1 MLHDSCWQRRLSKLV
16 RAGAVAV
23 FLAVLTTEKAVADDV
38 DTAVDAI
45 ALAGTIGNIPVH
57 EGDKAIIKLIVR
69 CAANNSIVECA
80 RSQVIDQLQLPPE
93 VKPLADCI
101 LDGTPLEDCASKD
114 LLNGLGLPA
123 PVQQHAQQLLACIS
137 HTGEVGACAN
147 QAVTAGE
154 HQILDV
160 INNLQADARSDAMT
174 ELDAA
179 GRGTMRNIISLSKA
193 IEANDWVNV
202 SIYGGPEIYKKAAHI
217 VLDTVAPEIFVTFGL
232 VLNPIIDDIIQARAD
247 LLAKVVTAARN
258 SDPHLMGEAIT
269 EAYLTERILVP
280 CDLLPDDVKKT
291 LCGPI
296 GKFIYSIADAFGDV
310 TDFAVG
316 LITDPLDIPAD
327 ILGELTKLLHPDLC
341 PAPDRYYA
349 NSYARCYQRGV
360 RQLSMSNAQ
369 LEQLVGSLNNRC
381 RVLHYDKCF
390 TQGSGKVDSICNPQQ
405 DLFRN
410 HVRQLVSSVNN
421 AARSYSSVNNAAG
434 SYMGLFPQFV
444 REQGRAAACDR
455 QSFMSQ
461 SFPRFLDECAA
472 KVQVQVPLLGD
483 PDSDDCDT
491 HPATFFAPV
500 AHRAACERAMAQVD
514 ISAILGQ
521 VCAPADIVAL
531 TADTSLLGE
540 TVPPVIIEP
549 LQLHLP

>member
-1 MLHDSCWQRRLSKLV
+1 MLQHSWWQRLLSKLV

-23 FLAVLTTEKAVADDV
+23 FLAVLTTERAAADDV

-45 ALAGTIGNIPVH
+45 ALAGTIGTIPVH
-57 EGDKAIIKLIVR
+57 EEDKAVIKLIVR
-69 CAANNSIVECA
+69 CATKDNAIVKCA

-123 PVQQHAQQLLACIS
+123 PVQQHAQELLACIS
-137 HTGEVGACAN
+137 HTGDIGACAN
-147 QAVTAGE
+147 QAATAGE
-154 HQILDV
+154 HQVLDL
-160 INNLQADARSDAMT
+160 INLLQADARSDAMT

-179 GRGTMRNIISLSKA
+179 GRGNMRNIISLTKA
-193 IEANDWVNV
+193 IEANDWINV
-202 SIYGGPEIYKKAAHI
+202 TIYGGPEIYKKAAHI
-217 VLDTVAPEIFVTFGL
+217 VLDTIAPEIFVTFGF
-232 VLNPIIDDIIQARAD
+232 VLDPIIDDIIQARAD
-247 LLAKVVTAARN
+247 LLAKVITAARN
-258 SDPHLMGEAIT
+258 NNPHLAGEAIA

-280 CDLLPDDVKKT
+280 CDLLPDDVKQT

-296 GKFIYSIADAFGDV
+296 GKFIYSIADAFGDI

-327 ILGELTKLLHPDLC
+327 ILGELTKVLHPDRC

-349 NSYARCYQRGV
+349 KSYARCYQRGV
-360 RQLSMSNAQ
+360 LQLSMSKTQ
-369 LEQLVGSLNNRC
+369 LERLVGSLDNRC
-381 RVLHYDKCF
+381 RVLHYDQCF
-390 TQGSGKVDSICNPQQ
+390 TQGSGKVDRICNPQQ

-410 HVRQLVSSVNN
+410 HVSQLASSVNN
-421 AARSYSSVNNAAG
+421 AARSYT
-434 SYMGLFPQFV
+434 MGLFPQFV
-444 REQGRAAACDR
+444 REQGQAAACDR
-455 QSFMSQ
+455 QSFMSH
-461 SFPRFLDECAA
+461 SFPKFLDECAA
-472 KVQVQVPLLGD
+472 KVQVQVPLLGN
-483 PDSDDCDT
+483 PESDDCDT
-491 HPATFFAPV
+491 DDRASFFRPL
-500 AHRAACERAMAQVD
+500 AHRAACERAMAQLD

-531 TADTSLLGE
+531 IADTSLLGE

-549 LQLHLP
+549 LQPQLP